1 MSNSITGFDCFDVEL
16 SPELD
21 LSKVP
26 KPNQDGWTSVK
37 ISDLD
42 TVLGQFPITLPL
54 LDPSEL
60 DSIYSYSNGPF
71 KVKNMRKYIT
81 LLRYTF
87 IFQTYLQCTF
97 CMHFE

>member
-1 MSNSITGFDCFDVEL
+1 MSNSIIGFDCFDVEL

-87 IFQTYLQCTF
+87 IFVIF
-97 CMHFE
+97 